1 MKSQK
6 KSSEENIYLSSL
18 LPSNILLELDSNH
31 NLPKND
37 NENKPKVNKSFPN
50 YLNQINGKSFFP
62 NQINL
67 NSINFF
73 QITIMIAVLA

>member
-18 LPSNILLELDSNH
+18 LPSNILSELDSNH

-37 NENKPKVNKSFPN
+37 NENKPKVNKPFPN
-50 YLNQINGKSFFP
+50 YLNQINGKSFFLIKLILI
-62 NQINL
+62 QL
-67 NSINFF
+67 TFF
-73 QITIMIAVLA
+73 K